1 MDVFLPRT
9 DLLVREVD
17 GETVILDRERELIHT
32 LNPTA
37 SLIWKT
43 LQRQSSIE
51 GVVEAVMETFEV
63 DSATAARDVTVAVE
77 HFHELCLLQTRH
89 AGESHE
95 QE

>member
-1 MDVFLPRT
+1 MTSYLPRT

-37 SLIWKT
+37 SLIWHA
-43 LQRQSSIE
+43 LQRQSSIQVIIE
-51 GVVEAVMETFEV
+51 SMVEAF
-63 DSATAARDVTVAVE
+63 DIDYATAATDVTKAVE
-77 HFHELCLLQTRH
+77 HFSELRLMQTTQ
-89 AGESHE
+89 AGGSHE